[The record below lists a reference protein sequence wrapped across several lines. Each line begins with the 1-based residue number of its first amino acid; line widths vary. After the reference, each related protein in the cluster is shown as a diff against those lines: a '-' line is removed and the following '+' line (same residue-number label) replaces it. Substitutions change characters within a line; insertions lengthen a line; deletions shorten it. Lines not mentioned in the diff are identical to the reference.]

1 MDAKKFI
8 TNKSICTLPWNGFEL
23 EPNGEVKN
31 CIISK
36 DTLGDINKTNIKD
49 IMQSKKNLEL
59 KLAMLKDKKPHN
71 CSGCYLQ
78 EKQTKDLSSISSR
91 LYYLKELGTKT
102 DLKFYDNNKN
112 FSLKH
117 VDLRWTNSC
126 NQACVYCSPQYSSKW
141 SQELGMKVK
150 SNKDARQEVKDYVF
164 ENISQLEN
172 VYLAGGEPMLMKE
185 NFEFL
190 TLLKQKNP
198 KCHIRV
204 NSNLSTTAT
213 GIFELLCSFKNVHW
227 TASVESIEEEYNYIR
242 HLGNWNDFVK
252 NLDVISK
259 LDHKISFNM
268 LHFILNFK
276 SIHGCVDFL
285 KAKGFHDNSFII
297 GPITGFPLHLN
308 TLNLP
313 EKMVNDV
320 VKTLQDKLNGNPQ
333 GYLKNS
339 YENLIKYYTTTK
351 FPKNL
356 KSFYYN
362 LGKMDQRR
370 NKNSR
375 LIFHDLFH
383 ELDNHGLE

>member
-1 MDAKKFI
+1 VDAKKLL
-8 TNKSICTLPWNGFEL
+8 TNKSICTLPWSGFEL
-23 EPNGEVKN
+23 EPSGTVKN

-36 DTLGDINKTNIKD
+36 TKLGDINKTNIKD
-49 IMQSKKNLEL
+49 IMQSKRNIEL
-59 KLAMLKDKKPHN
+59 KESMLKDQKPHN

-102 DLKFYDNNKN
+102 NLDFYDDTKN
-112 FSLKH
+112 FALKH

-126 NQACVYCSPQYSSKW
+126 NQACVYCGPRYSSKW
-141 SQELGMKVK
+141 AQELGEKVK
-150 SNKDARQEVKDYVF
+150 SNKEARQEVKDYVF
-164 ENISQLEN
+164 ENIAQLEN

-190 TLLKQKNP
+190 TLLKEKNP
-198 KCHIRV
+198 NCHIRV

-213 GIFELLCSFKNVHW
+213 GIFELLCSFEHVHW
-227 TASVESIEEEYNYIR
+227 TVSVESIEEEYNYIR

-252 NLDVISK
+252 NLDVINK

-268 LHFILNFK
+268 LHFILNYK
-276 SIHGCVDFL
+276 SIHNCIDFL
-285 KAKGFHDNSFII
+285 KGKGFGDNSFIA
-297 GPITGFPLHLN
+297 GPLYTPPHLN
-308 TLNLP
+308 TMNLP
-313 EKMVNDV
+313 DPMLNNIIQSLK
-320 VKTLQDKLNGNPQ
+320 DKLDTHPQ

-339 YENLIKYYTTTK
+339 YENLIKYYTTTN
-351 FPKNL
+351 FNKNL

-370 NKNSR
+370 NQNGR
-375 LIFHDLFH
+375 LIFSDLFNELDKH
-383 ELDNHGLE
+383 ELE